1 MWSSNTSNKSTINVK
16 SILHTKSTVS
26 KSTPPAV
33 QKGGQKKFVVS
44 SLTGQSNFSQLEFN
58 PWTVSISDYGTF
70 SQLRKW
76 VTVYFIITGWPLQR
90 ILVFEETTNQFS
102 EGESFYRLVWAP
114 EQFSWEHN
122 FLVEY
127 YFLVECWQNVFTSR
141 GRSAHLLRHV
151 WVCIHT

>member
-44 SLTGQSNFSQLEFN
+44 SLTGQSNFSQLELN

-114 EQFSWEHN
+114 EQFSWEHI

-141 GRSAHLLRHV
+141 GKSTHLLRHV